1 MDEKRHEISEFD
13 RGRAVGAHD
22 AGMSIRDIADMY
34 NISKTTI
41 HHVIK
46 DYKAHELT
54 IARPRSGWPQ
64 ALDNRD
70 KRHLVQIIEK
80 DHSMALN
87 QITAQIQDITQE
99 SISAS
104 TIRRT
109 LHAEGYAGCV
119 SLRKPFINDIN
130 R

>member
-41 HHVIK
+41 HRVIK

-54 IARPRSGWPQ
+54 IARPRSGQPQ
-64 ALDNRD
+64 ALDNHD
-70 KRHLVQIIEK
+70 KCHLIQIIKK

-87 QITAQIQDITQE
+87 QITA
-99 SISAS
+99 
-104 TIRRT
+104 
-109 LHAEGYAGCV
+109 
-119 SLRKPFINDIN
+119 
-130 R
+130 